1 MLDNSTVTM
10 VVPGGPAYKPV
21 DGKRIEKTDNVLAID
36 PDGKSGFKAVTP
48 ANVVSLLRGPDK
60 VGSHVKLQITKAGST
75 TPRDVAEFNLVRA
88 DFRQVEKIKDV
99 FMKLAELAA
108 AVNAKAPKPE
118 QMTKIAAELE
128 RAVGSLNDWTS
139 MVETLL
145 REHVADLE
153 DLVQAKVSQL
163 ETSDQAL
170 AGDSQS
176 DSSNANNK
184 HTHDICDRG
193 DRGA

>member
-48 ANVVSLLRGPDK
+48 ANVVALLRGPDK

-108 AVNAKAPKPE
+108 AVNDGVSLQQKTWPGAAA
-118 QMTKIAAELE
+118 AAEV
-128 RAVGSLNDWTS
+128 RAQQHSSGARSARRSAARAATRRRTGPRPRRS
-139 MVETLL
+139 
-145 REHVADLE
+145 R
-153 DLVQAKVSQL
+153 QL
-163 ETSDQAL
+163 Q
-170 AGDSQS
+170 
-176 DSSNANNK
+176 N
-184 HTHDICDRG
+184 RG
-193 DRGA
+193 RTTTARSWMI